1 MNIQSMWPQP
11 RQQHRPSR
19 LMISLLHPAVLP
31 VMTARIS

>member
-11 RQQHRPSR
+11 HQQHRPSP
-19 LMISLLHPAVLP
+19 LMISLLYPAVLP